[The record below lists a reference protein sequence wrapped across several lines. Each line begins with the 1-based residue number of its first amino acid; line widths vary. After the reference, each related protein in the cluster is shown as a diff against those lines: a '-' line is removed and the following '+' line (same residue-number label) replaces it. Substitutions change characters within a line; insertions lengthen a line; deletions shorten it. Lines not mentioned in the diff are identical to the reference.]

1 MLQNEVSTMTEHFHR
16 SKSISKEK
24 LKSLIERKDHPA
36 ILRFSTLY
44 LLFVLAS
51 IWVILSWDGVWWNWL
66 LSQLGFGLLCCSMFA
81 VEHETVHGTAFKT
94 KRGNQIAASL
104 AGLAH
109 LYPSSIFRELHF
121 MHHRHT
127 HIPGLDPEISLG
139 NQPGP
144 AILQNPPIYLVWLT
158 GFPLLS
164 FKIMMLI
171 FGALGMPE
179 FARSKLYPFINPKR
193 RRMIAMESILV
204 LGFTAMLIGLALFV
218 HAGFHLD
225 IGFEKTLATNKN
237 DLLWDRSLYKT
248 ALEIWHV
255 DNNLSR
261 MGKQKSKV
269 KLGDFDNIFV
279 GHTPT
284 TNDGFY
290 KPTKMGNLI
299 NLDQGC
305 KRKGILTI
313 WELETDLFYQN
324 I

>member
-81 VEHETVHGTAFKT
+81 VEHETVHGTAFKN

-218 HAGFHLD
+218 HAGFW
-225 IGFEKTLATNKN
+225 GY
-237 DLLWDRSLYKT
+237 LLGQ
-248 ALEIWHV
+248 V
-255 DNNLSR
+255 
-261 MGKQKSKV
+261 
-269 KLGDFDNIFV
+269 V
-279 GHTPT
+279 GHCLLSTYLVMEHNGLPHEG
-284 TNDGFY
+284 D
-290 KPTKMGNLI
+290 I
-299 NLDQGC
+299 LDKTRSIQVGKWVKFLMWNMPYHAEHHAYPAVPFHQLPQLHLELQNELKHKSDSPAAFHWQAL
-305 KRKGILTI
+305 KRFV
-313 WELETDLFYQN
+313 TDSK
-324 I
+324 